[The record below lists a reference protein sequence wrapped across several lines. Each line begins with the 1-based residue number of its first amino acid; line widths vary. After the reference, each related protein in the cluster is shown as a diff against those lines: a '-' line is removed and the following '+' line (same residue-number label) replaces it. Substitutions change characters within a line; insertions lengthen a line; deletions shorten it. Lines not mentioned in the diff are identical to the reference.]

1 MEEGSQLVYISLLFC
16 KMAAYGYASTPV
28 WGAAVCCL
36 WIREPQAGSISTGF
50 TSYSGRFCMP
60 PYSQNADAAHSYII
74 VHANNVSDSEIAG
87 EEKAL
92 RQYVCSATACLPYY
106 QPPYSHLI
114 FSNWLQLCISYWQ
127 VNYCRK
133 ISILRQVFQHQR
145 NKQKVRQLLYSTLI

>member
-1 MEEGSQLVYISLLFC
+1 MLLRLC
-16 KMAAYGYASTPV
+16 EVRPYAAYGSENH
-28 WGAAVCCL
+28 
-36 WIREPQAGSISTGF
+36 RSISTGF

-114 FSNWLQLCISYWQ
+114 FSN
-127 VNYCRK
+127 
-133 ISILRQVFQHQR
+133 
-145 NKQKVRQLLYSTLI
+145 

>member
-1 MEEGSQLVYISLLFC
+1 MRP
-16 KMAAYGYASTPV
+16 MDPRTT
-28 WGAAVCCL
+28 
-36 WIREPQAGSISTGF
+36 GSISTGF

-114 FSNWLQLCISYWQ
+114 FSN
-127 VNYCRK
+127 
-133 ISILRQVFQHQR
+133 
-145 NKQKVRQLLYSTLI
+145 